1 MIKIKIF
8 KLNFKLC
15 IIFLIV
21 ILTLSSILIYN
32 TCNAEE
38 KNFIEVPI
46 IMYHSVLKGKSGEYI
61 ISPEVFESDM
71 KKINEKG
78 YETVFISDLIN
89 YVYEDGELP
98 AKPIVITFDDGFYN
112 NLEYA
117 LPILEKYDMK
127 AVISIVGIYTDKFT
141 EADEANSL
149 YGHLRWKDIKDMM
162 QKGNIEFQNHTYDL
176 HKIANGRKGIMKKK
190 NESLEKYESV
200 ISNDILKL
208 QQEFEENT
216 GYIPNTF
223 TYPYGAISK
232 ESKEIL
238 KKLGFKATLS
248 CKDGVNHIT
257 KNQECLYE
265 LKRYDRKNKR

>member
-1 MIKIKIF
+1 
-8 KLNFKLC
+8 
-15 IIFLIV
+15 
-21 ILTLSSILIYN
+21 
-32 TCNAEE
+32 
-38 KNFIEVPI
+38 
-46 IMYHSVLKGKSGEYI
+46 
-61 ISPEVFESDM
+61 
-71 KKINEKG
+71 
-78 YETVFISDLIN
+78 
-89 YVYEDGELP
+89 
-98 AKPIVITFDDGFYN
+98 
-112 NLEYA
+112 
-117 LPILEKYDMK
+117 MK

-141 EADEANSL
+141 EADEANSV
-149 YGHLRWKDIKDMM
+149 YGHLRWKDIKEMM

-190 NESLEKYESV
+190 NESLETYESV

-232 ESKEIL
+232 ESTEIL

-257 KNQECLYE
+257 KDPECLYE
-265 LKRYDRKNKR
+265 LKDMIEKIKIKRRKILTNKINCHRIHAIVLKQINKCKIISKNIYNKN